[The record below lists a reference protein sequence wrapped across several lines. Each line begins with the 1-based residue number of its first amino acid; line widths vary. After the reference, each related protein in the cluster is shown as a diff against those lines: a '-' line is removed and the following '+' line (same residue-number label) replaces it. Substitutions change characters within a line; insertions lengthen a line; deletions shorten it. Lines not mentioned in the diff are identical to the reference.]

1 MNTPC
6 RHNAEDRILA
16 VIGLGNPGRE
26 YENTRHNAGF
36 MVLDRLIGH
45 YSIGTQERKFRA
57 VWGSG
62 LAEGTKVLFVKPLTF
77 MNRSGEAVG
86 DILGYFGISPRQ
98 ALVVH
103 DDLDLPFSRMR
114 IARKGGAGG
123 HRGIQSIID
132 HLGTQDFPRIKLGI
146 GRPRHGEPVEAF
158 VLQPAYSGER
168 QEFEAMIARA
178 EEAARAV
185 LSTGL
190 SAAMNDFNRAEAAEN
205 ADRT

>member
-1 MNTPC
+1 
-6 RHNAEDRILA
+6 

-36 MVLDRLIGH
+36 QVIDRLIGR
-45 YSIGTQERKFRA
+45 YSISTQERKFRA

-62 LAEGTKVLFVKPLTF
+62 LAEGNKVLFVKPQTF

-86 DILGYFGISPRQ
+86 EILSYFGISPRQ

-103 DDLDLPFSRMR
+103 DDLDLPFSRIR
-114 IARKGGAGG
+114 IARGGGAGG

-132 HLGTQDFPRIKLGI
+132 HLGTKDFPRIKLGI
-146 GRPRHGEPVEAF
+146 GRPRYGEPVEAF

-168 QEFEAMIARA
+168 QGFEEMITRA
-178 EEAARAV
+178 EEAACAV
-185 LSTGL
+185 LSVCL
-190 SAAMNDFNRAEAAEN
+190 SAAMNDFNRTEAAEN
-205 ADRT
+205 AGKE